1 MDCLCQL
8 ATFHLWDVIKDL
20 DEKYKDDA
28 TVKDLIERKTA
39 AQQYESNP
47 DFPDREELFF
57 PRKTNLFDSI
67 L

>member
-1 MDCLCQL
+1 
-8 ATFHLWDVIKDL
+8 L